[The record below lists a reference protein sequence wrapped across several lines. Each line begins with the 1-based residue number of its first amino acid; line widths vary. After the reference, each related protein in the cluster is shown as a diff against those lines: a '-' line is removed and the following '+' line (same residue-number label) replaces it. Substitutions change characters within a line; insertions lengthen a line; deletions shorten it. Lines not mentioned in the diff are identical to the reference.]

1 MIEIS
6 KHKIDIKCPECS
18 HEIKITLGQVGKG
31 ETVVCSACQSN
42 IKLID
47 NNDSTKRGINDINK
61 AFSSLEKTLKSLGKK
76 R

>member
-6 KHKIDIKCPECS
+6 KHKIDIKCPKCNN
-18 HEIKITLGQVGKG
+18 EIKITLGQVGKG
-31 ETVVCSACQSN
+31 ETVICDSCHSS
-42 IKLID
+42 IKLVD
-47 NNDSTKRGINDINK
+47 NNNSTKQGINDINK